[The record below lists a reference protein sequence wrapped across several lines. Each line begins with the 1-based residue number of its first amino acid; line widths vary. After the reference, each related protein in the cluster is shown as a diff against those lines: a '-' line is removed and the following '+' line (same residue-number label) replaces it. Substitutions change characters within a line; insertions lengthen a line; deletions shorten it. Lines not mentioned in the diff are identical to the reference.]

1 MLALVLTLLACGG
14 GSDPSAPP
22 AAPVAEA
29 VVPALPPQVA
39 RAVELARAVQADPA
53 NADAALAA
61 KGASR
66 AELDALLYTIAA
78 DPALTDLYAK
88 ELGF

>member
-1 MLALVLTLLACGG
+1 MIALLLPLLACGG
-14 GSDPSAPP
+14 GSEPAPTPP
-22 AAPVAEA
+22 APAPEA
-29 VVPALPPQVA
+29 AAPALPAEVA

-61 KGASR
+61 KGSSR
-66 AELDALLYTIAA
+66 AELDGLLYTIAA
-78 DPALTDLYAK
+78 DPTLTNLYAK